1 MSRQS
6 TNHILLIKP
15 ASFYSNEQTAGTN
28 LYQHSNQEKDKDEIL
43 KEALIEFHHF
53 EHLLKENG
61 ILVTTLQGQE
71 DCPDNI
77 YPNWFITFENK
88 KVPVKLRLKGDRITH
103 YNEKNKTSY
112 KVEVL
117 ADEKIKG
124 IKKFS
129 FIKPRARNYIHEWL
143 FHELSGVGKLIK
155 LKYEFIYLKINGE
168 NHGLYVFEENFDKF
182 FFKK

>member
-77 YPNWFITFENK
+77 YPNWVLTFENK
-88 KVPVKLRLKGDRITH
+88 TMNLCWLKTED
-103 YNEKNKTSY
+103 
-112 KVEVL
+112 
-117 ADEKIKG
+117 
-124 IKKFS
+124 
-129 FIKPRARNYIHEWL
+129 
-143 FHELSGVGKLIK
+143 
-155 LKYEFIYLKINGE
+155 
-168 NHGLYVFEENFDKF
+168 
-182 FFKK
+182 